1 MDVSALSGPNF
12 SPAEWINANYK
23 KFVEE
28 NGRDD
33 SDAASSFIRSYVA
46 KLQLYIFNVSRS
58 PAVLFSIQKIS
69 YSQVNN
75 AVEESSRQVVASM
88 PRIAKESAAL
98 QGDVRR
104 LQEKMSAM
112 RLEVAAVQNE
122 TGECMATLERLNTK
136 SQKLQVA
143 KESLQESDGWGNLLA
158 ELEDG
163 FERNDL
169 KVRGMPIIYYKL
181 YC

>member
-58 PAVLFSIQKIS
+58 PSCFVLH
-69 YSQVNN
+69 
-75 AVEESSRQVVASM
+75 
-88 PRIAKESAAL
+88 P
-98 QGDVRR
+98 
-104 LQEKMSAM
+104 
-112 RLEVAAVQNE
+112 
-122 TGECMATLERLNTK
+122 K
-136 SQKLQVA
+136 SL
-143 KESLQESDGWGNLLA
+143 
-158 ELEDG
+158 
-163 FERNDL
+163 
-169 KVRGMPIIYYKL
+169 
-181 YC
+181 

>member
-1 MDVSALSGPNF
+1 MDVSALSGPSF

-46 KLQLYIFNVSRS
+46 K
-58 PAVLFSIQKIS
+58 
-69 YSQVNN
+69 
-75 AVEESSRQVVASM
+75 
-88 PRIAKESAAL
+88 
-98 QGDVRR
+98 
-104 LQEKMSAM
+104 
-112 RLEVAAVQNE
+112 
-122 TGECMATLERLNTK
+122 
-136 SQKLQVA
+136 
-143 KESLQESDGWGNLLA
+143 ESLQESDGWGNLLA

-169 KVRGMPIIYYKL
+169 KVRGMLIIYYKL

>member
-58 PAVLFSIQKIS
+58 PAVLFSI
-69 YSQVNN
+69 
-75 AVEESSRQVVASM
+75 
-88 PRIAKESAAL
+88 
-98 QGDVRR
+98 
-104 LQEKMSAM
+104 
-112 RLEVAAVQNE
+112 
-122 TGECMATLERLNTK
+122 
-136 SQKLQVA
+136 
-143 KESLQESDGWGNLLA
+143 
-158 ELEDG
+158 
-163 FERNDL
+163 
-169 KVRGMPIIYYKL
+169 
-181 YC
+181 